1 MKNNIFKSLA
11 IFAVALWGVA
21 ATGCS
26 DDYMEDFNTDPSKAD
41 TIDPNAQLTTAQ
53 LQTYGDLGQVEIY
66 RNYHYAFTQQ
76 LMGCWNTTNYG
87 GHHTIDNNEMCRTW
101 TSFYPNAIKNL
112 VDGIYRSGK
121 DDSKPNINAALRIYR
136 VYLMSLMTDIYGDCP
151 YSEAGLGY
159 LDEKYNPRYD
169 TQEEIYNDFF
179 VELKA
184 AAGQLNATADKITG
198 DVIFSGDINR
208 WKKLANSL
216 RLRYAMRISG
226 VDPEK
231 ARLEFEDALTAGVM
245 TSASDDALIN
255 YMDVAFSF
263 GQESYSD
270 YRGNALSQLWFGN
283 DPANNPSYIC
293 STFFNQLKDTGD
305 PRCYQICRF
314 YYDGLMSAT
323 KPDGRVD
330 LTEEM
335 ISKGVKMEPCDPG
348 TYSWDNWP
356 TGYTSDILTEMAVDN
371 PSIDPNMARE
381 VRPKLASNFL
391 KGNCPGV
398 VMTYA
403 EINFLLAEAALN
415 NWTVE
420 ESAEGYYKTGIR
432 AAMDFLHDNYD
443 TDKVS
448 DEEFEAYMT
457 ANPIGYTQEQK
468 KVAVNTQAWIHH
480 FTNPNECW
488 ANVRR
493 SGFPRLKSPEAYGQ
507 GAFLTG
513 GVEIPVR
520 LCYPVL
526 ESSYNK
532 QGYDEALNRMGGDNS
547 WNTPLWWD
555 VN

>member
-1 MKNNIFKSLA
+1 
-11 IFAVALWGVA
+11 
-21 ATGCS
+21 
-26 DDYMEDFNTDPSKAD
+26 
-41 TIDPNAQLTTAQ
+41 
-53 LQTYGDLGQVEIY
+53 
-66 RNYHYAFTQQ
+66 
-76 LMGCWNTTNYG
+76 
-87 GHHTIDNNEMCRTW
+87 
-101 TSFYPNAIKNL
+101 
-112 VDGIYRSGK
+112 
-121 DDSKPNINAALRIYR
+121 
-136 VYLMSLMTDIYGDCP
+136 
-151 YSEAGLGY
+151 
-159 LDEKYNPRYD
+159 
-169 TQEEIYNDFF
+169 
-179 VELKA
+179 
-184 AAGQLNATADKITG
+184 
-198 DVIFSGDINR
+198 
-208 WKKLANSL
+208 
-216 RLRYAMRISG
+216 MRISG

-420 ESAEGYYKTGIR
+420 GSAEGYYKTGIR

>member
-1 MKNNIFKSLA
+1 
-11 IFAVALWGVA
+11 
-21 ATGCS
+21 
-26 DDYMEDFNTDPSKAD
+26 
-41 TIDPNAQLTTAQ
+41 
-53 LQTYGDLGQVEIY
+53 
-66 RNYHYAFTQQ
+66 
-76 LMGCWNTTNYG
+76 
-87 GHHTIDNNEMCRTW
+87 
-101 TSFYPNAIKNL
+101 
-112 VDGIYRSGK
+112 
-121 DDSKPNINAALRIYR
+121 
-136 VYLMSLMTDIYGDCP
+136 
-151 YSEAGLGY
+151 
-159 LDEKYNPRYD
+159 
-169 TQEEIYNDFF
+169 
-179 VELKA
+179 
-184 AAGQLNATADKITG
+184 
-198 DVIFSGDINR
+198 
-208 WKKLANSL
+208 
-216 RLRYAMRISG
+216 
-226 VDPEK
+226 
-231 ARLEFEDALTAGVM
+231 
-245 TSASDDALIN
+245 
-255 YMDVAFSF
+255 
-263 GQESYSD
+263 
-270 YRGNALSQLWFGN
+270 
-283 DPANNPSYIC
+283 
-293 STFFNQLKDTGD
+293 
-305 PRCYQICRF
+305 
-314 YYDGLMSAT
+314 
-323 KPDGRVD
+323 
-330 LTEEM
+330 
-335 ISKGVKMEPCDPG
+335 MEPCDPG

-420 ESAEGYYKTGIR
+420 GSAEGYYKTGIR